1 MPGSIDSKSSAK
13 PQTTPGTE
21 LVPGVRKELVS
32 YQDADAETRKRIETL
47 MSEIDIQDSNSI
59 IFFGTKAQQKL
70 TTISDQ
76 MLEGVR
82 NKDVGPAGS
91 ALNEMVVTLR
101 GFDVDELNPNRKQ
114 GFFSKLFGGTK
125 PIVAF
130 LQKYEEVRSQIDKIS
145 DELERHKTNL
155 LTDIAKLDRLYE
167 ATLDYF
173 HDLEFYIGAGEEKLR
188 RLDQEIIPALEKEV
202 SATEE
207 MIKAQQ
213 LRDLRASRDDL
224 ERRVHDLKLTRQVTM
239 QGLPSIRLVQ
249 ENDKGLVNKINSTMV
264 NTVPLWRQQLAQ
276 GVTIYRSSKA
286 AETVKAASDL
296 TNELL
301 MANAE
306 NLKQA
311 TAQVRKEM
319 ERGVFD
325 IEVVK
330 KANETLIAT
339 IEESLQIADEGKRR
353 RAEAEKELHTL
364 EHELR
369 NSLAAASARTS
380 GVSTK

>member
-1 MPGSIDSKSSAK
+1 MQGSIDSKSSVK
-13 PQTTPGTE
+13 PRNTPGTE
-21 LVPGVRKELVS
+21 LVPGVRKELIS
-32 YQDADAETRKRIETL
+32 YQDADTETRQRIETL

-59 IFFGTKAQQKL
+59 IFFGNKAQQQL
-70 TTISDQ
+70 TTISDE

-91 ALNEMVVTLR
+91 ALNEMVVALR
-101 GFDVDELNPNRKQ
+101 GFDVDELNPNRQQ
-114 GFFSKLFGGTK
+114 GFFSKLFRSTK

-188 RLDQEIIPALEKEV
+188 RLDQEIIPALEQEV
-202 SATEE
+202 STTEE

-213 LRDLRASRDDL
+213 LRDLRTSRDDL

-301 MANAE
+301 RANAE

-369 NSLAAASARTS
+369 NSLAAASARAS

>member
-47 MSEIDIQDSNSI
+47 MSEIEIQDSNSI

>member
-1 MPGSIDSKSSAK
+1 MQGSNDTKSSVK
-13 PQTTPGTE
+13 PDDKTDTE
-21 LVPGVRKELVS
+21 LVPGVRKELAS
-32 YQDADAETRKRIETL
+32 YQDADIETQQCIETC
-47 MSEIDIQDSNSI
+47 MSEIDIHDSSSI
-59 IFFGTKAQQKL
+59 IFFGAKAQQQL

-114 GFFSKLFGGTK
+114 GFFSKLFGGAK

-130 LQKYEEVRSQIDKIS
+130 LAEYEEVRNHIDKIS
-145 DELERHKTNL
+145 DELEHHKTNL
-155 LTDIAKLDRLYE
+155 LTDITKLNRLYD
-167 ATLDYF
+167 ATLEYF

-188 RLDQEIIPALEKEV
+188 RLDQEIIPALEQEV
-202 SATEE
+202 SETEE

-213 LRDLRASRDDL
+213 LRDLRANRDDL
-224 ERRVHDLKLTRQVTM
+224 ERRVHDLKLTRQVTL

-264 NTVPLWRQQLAQ
+264 NTIPLWRQQLAQ

-311 TAQVRKEM
+311 TTQVRKQM

-330 KANETLIAT
+330 QANETLITT

-369 NSLAAASARTS
+369 KSLAAASARAS
-380 GVSTK
+380 GASTK

>member
-13 PQTTPGTE
+13 AQTTPGTE

-32 YQDADAETRKRIETL
+32 YQDAEAETRQRIETL

-155 LTDIAKLDRLYE
+155 LTDITKLDRLYE

-188 RLDQEIIPALEKEV
+188 RLDQEIIPALVKEV

-207 MIKAQQ
+207 MVKAQQ
-213 LRDLRASRDDL
+213 LRDLRTSRDDL

-311 TAQVRKEM
+311 TTQVRKEM
-319 ERGVFD
+319 ERGVFN

-369 NSLAAASARTS
+369 NSLAAASARAS

>member
-1 MPGSIDSKSSAK
+1 MPGSIDSKSSVT
-13 PQTTPGTE
+13 PPNTPGTE

-32 YQDADAETRKRIETL
+32 YQDADTETRQRIETL

-59 IFFGTKAQQKL
+59 IFFGNKAQQQL

-91 ALNEMVVTLR
+91 ALNEMVVALR

-114 GFFSKLFGGTK
+114 GFFSKLFRGTK

-188 RLDQEIIPALEKEV
+188 RLDQEIIPALEQKV

-213 LRDLRASRDDL
+213 LRDLRTSRDDL